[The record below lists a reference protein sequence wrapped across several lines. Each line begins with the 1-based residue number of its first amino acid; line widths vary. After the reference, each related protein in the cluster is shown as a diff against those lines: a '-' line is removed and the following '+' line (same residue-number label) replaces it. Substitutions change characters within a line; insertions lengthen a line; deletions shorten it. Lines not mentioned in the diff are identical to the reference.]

1 MSELP
6 QRLRR
11 VHALLVPLA
20 AGRPGVHGAVE
31 PLAREAVERLEHDL
45 LPRTAGA
52 SEYLVVG
59 VVGPNNAG
67 KSALFNALAGRALSP
82 SVPTGG
88 ATRRLVGAL
97 HPALLERLA
106 SEPTLA
112 RLVLE
117 RVEPEGDGVREA
129 LELADDPARLLVVA
143 VEEMP
148 RDVILV
154 DTPDF
159 DSILTENRE
168 ASEALLRVVDLAL
181 VVVTRHTYQNK
192 DVVTFL
198 REWLAHGRPW
208 LLVYNESLGETITR
222 DHAQKLSA
230 DLACEPVALFH
241 APFDLAIQR
250 GESAL
255 DPAGL
260 GGDGVAGGEPL
271 SRWLFSLGQAVELKR
286 AALQASLAELR
297 ELLARIV
304 RALAAARAEARAIEA
319 RARTPAQLLGEEVAR
334 DAMPMGPFLEAFRAV
349 LDRRP
354 SLFQRGLRGAL
365 KKTRLALERLIAR
378 LPFSRRPTVE
388 STSTRSRLSEIEAKA
403 LVRIWPAFYEEI
415 ALALVPAGAFWRDR
429 AAPDAALARALESD
443 LAPQSSGSARERA
456 CAALGEDPAVL
467 RAFQEACE
475 ELIEEELE
483 THGGEWFFQ
492 LAVDALHLFPV
503 VAAGIVIFKAG
514 GLGADIVVAGA
525 GTLSSLMAEKVSKL
539 LGSEVAHDARER
551 WQKLRSARLA
561 EIAASAALP
570 ATLAILHQR
579 EQDGERLES
588 VLRAEQEAM
597 EWECTPSAT
606 T

>member
-1 MSELP
+1 M
-6 QRLRR
+6 RR
-11 VHALLVPLA
+11 VHALLEPLA
-20 AGRPGVHGAVE
+20 AGRPSVHGAVE

-67 KSALFNALAGRALSP
+67 KSALFNALAGRDLSP

-88 ATRRLVGAL
+88 ATRRLIGAL
-97 HPALLERLA
+97 HPSLLERLA

-117 RVEPEGDGVREA
+117 RVTPGKDGVHEA
-129 LELADDPARLLVVA
+129 LERATDPGKLLVVA

-148 RDVILV
+148 RDVLLV

-159 DSILTENRE
+159 DSILTENRA

-192 DVVTFL
+192 EVVAFL

-208 LLVYNESLGETITR
+208 LLVYNESLGEAVTLE
-222 DHAQKLSA
+222 HAHKLAS
-230 DLACEPVALFH
+230 DLGCAPVALFQ
-241 APFDLAIQR
+241 AAFDLAIQR
-250 GESAL
+250 GEQAL
-255 DPAGL
+255 DPAGIE
-260 GGDGVAGGEPL
+260 GDGGVAGAAL

-286 AALQASLAELR
+286 AALEASLAELR
-297 ELLARIV
+297 DLLGRIV
-304 RALAAARAEARAIEA
+304 RALADAREEAHAIEA
-319 RARTPAQLLGEEVAR
+319 RARAPALLLGEGVAR
-334 DAMPMGPFLEAFRAV
+334 EAMPMGPFLEAFRAV

-354 SLFQRGLRGAL
+354 SSFQRGLRGAL

-388 STSTRSRLSEIEAKA
+388 SSQTRSPLSEIESKS
-403 LVRIWPAFYEEI
+403 LMRHWPAFYEEI
-415 ALALVPAGAFWRDR
+415 VLALTPQGSFWRER
-429 AAPDAALARALESD
+429 TVPDAALGLALESD
-443 LAPQSSGSARERA
+443 LAPRASDVARERA

-475 ELIEEELE
+475 ELIEQELD
-483 THGGEWFFQ
+483 TRGGEWFFQ
-492 LAVDALHLFPV
+492 LAVDVLHLFPV
-503 VAAGIVIFKAG
+503 VAAGIVIFKTG
-514 GLGADIVVAGA
+514 GIGADIVVAGA

-539 LGSEVAHDARER
+539 LGSEIARDARER

-561 EIAASAALP
+561 EIVIAASLP
-570 ATLAILHQR
+570 ATLVILRQR

-597 EWECTPSAT
+597 QWESTLSAT
-606 T
+606 M